1 MQKSKDKSHYF
12 GRTIVLTTK
21 HRKAEALALPFK
33 AGLGALLRQEEID
46 TDKLGTFTGEIE
58 RSGTPFETALKKA
71 RLGMKK
77 TGVSLGLASEGSF
90 GPHPL
95 IPFIAVCQELLV
107 LVDDDLGIEICESIY
122 TEETNYRHI
131 ETRSIDDC
139 KEFLALSKFPSH
151 GLIVRPNQFQES
163 SIGRF
168 YRAVTAKSAK
178 EQIYKGLRERED
190 LAVAISCCR
199 ELSGDGLARIET
211 DMRAHMNPTRMRVLR
226 RLGIKLSKRLQRKC
240 ASCGCP
246 GFGLTGGEGSLLCEE
261 CNYPSET
268 PALEV
273 YSCLKCNHRMLVP
286 RRDGITHIEAMYCQ
300 RCNP

>member
-1 MQKSKDKSHYF
+1 MLSHISIPSSSSTS
-12 GRTIVLTTK
+12 TINSWQTAMKGISGCGPKLPS
-21 HRKAEALALPFK
+21 LARPS
-33 AGLGALLRQEEID
+33 E
-46 TDKLGTFTGEIE
+46 
-58 RSGTPFETALKKA
+58 TPVFFIPSRAFLMA
-71 RLGMKK
+71 VSN
-77 TGVSLGLASEGSF
+77 GV
-90 GPHPL
+90 PL
-95 IPFIAVCQELLV
+95 
-107 LVDDDLGIEICESIY
+107 
-122 TEETNYRHI
+122 
-131 ETRSIDDC
+131 RSISPV
-139 KEFLALSKFPSH
+139 KVPSLSVS
-151 GLIVRPNQFQES
+151 IS
-163 SIGRF
+163 SCRN
-168 YRAVTAKSAK
+168 SAK

-190 LAVAISCCR
+190 LAAAISCCR

-268 PALEV
+268 PAMEV